1 MSEVQTVCAA
11 VHEITHSILH
21 NQRGVREDKAVR
33 TAQELEAE
41 SVSYVVCQYCGVETG
56 ANSFGYLASWS
67 KDKELS
73 ELRACLATINKTA
86 NQLIGEI
93 DRHFAEVCKERGIEL
108 EQGKCAENFGEFRGA
123 GHAGTVC
130 RRPLRLHGGAG
141 SRRDAQHPYSLD
153 PREQA
158 IVEIM
163 EELRAGHFADIRNTL
178 DRVGEQTGLPTAVAM
193 LGSAGEIERHPGPG
207 PDLPLGG

>member
-1 MSEVQTVCAA
+1 MD
-11 VHEITHSILH
+11 IL
-21 NQRGVREDKAVR
+21 
-33 TAQELEAE
+33 TFEAE

-108 EQGKCAENFGEFRGA
+108 EQENAPKISANYFRF
-123 GHAGTVC
+123 
-130 RRPLRLHGGAG
+130 PLR
-141 SRRDAQHPYSLD
+141 RK
-153 PREQA
+153 
-158 IVEIM
+158 
-163 EELRAGHFADIRNTL
+163 F
-178 DRVGEQTGLPTAVAM
+178 
-193 LGSAGEIERHPGPG
+193 SAK
-207 PDLPLGG
+207 

>member
-1 MSEVQTVCAA
+1 MLPLRRTAPVSMEMKPMAENLDGYFSLDEQSISIRAGMSEVQTVCAA

-108 EQGKCAENFGEFRGA
+108 EQENAPKISANFFRPIPAWKA
-123 GHAGTVC
+123 GRAHAP
-130 RRPLRLHGGAG
+130 PL
-141 SRRDAQHPYSLD
+141 
-153 PREQA
+153 
-158 IVEIM
+158 
-163 EELRAGHFADIRNTL
+163 T
-178 DRVGEQTGLPTAVAM
+178 TGVHTPAANP
-193 LGSAGEIERHPGPG
+193 PGPRHKSARSHG
-207 PDLPLGG
+207 RGG